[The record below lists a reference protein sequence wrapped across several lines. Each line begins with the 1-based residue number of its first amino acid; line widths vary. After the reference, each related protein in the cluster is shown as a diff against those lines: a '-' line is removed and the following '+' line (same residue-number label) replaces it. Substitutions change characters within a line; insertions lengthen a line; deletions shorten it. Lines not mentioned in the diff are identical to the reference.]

1 EELIMHCRTFATLV
15 VCVTLAFPLLAEKRV
30 TDLNGNQVK
39 IGSAIAPVRTTA
51 NGAVTAMSLHPR
63 AASVTINSGP
73 DTDAAN
79 NDYRRIQNALNA
91 AANGDTIILSGTF
104 NFTAPFAAAAWAAG
118 NDGIA
123 GNADD

>member
-1 EELIMHCRTFATLV
+1 MHWRRFATLV
-15 VCVTLAFPLLAEKRV
+15 VCVALAFPLLAEKRI

-39 IGSAIAPVRTTA
+39 FGSSIAPARTTA
-51 NGAVTAMSLHPR
+51 NRAVNSTSLHPT

-91 AANGDTIILSGTF
+91 AATGDTIILTGTF
-104 NFTAPFAAAAWAAG
+104 NFNSP
-118 NDGIA
+118 
-123 GNADD
+123 